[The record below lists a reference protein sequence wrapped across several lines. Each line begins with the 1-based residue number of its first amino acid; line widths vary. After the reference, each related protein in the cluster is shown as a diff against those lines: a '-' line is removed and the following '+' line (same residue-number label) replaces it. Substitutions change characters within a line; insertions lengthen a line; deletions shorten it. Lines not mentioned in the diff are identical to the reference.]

1 MILNRPIRSA
11 QFPFQRIRLRG
22 FNELPGMGSDPL
34 ILEVWI
40 DEYRAQLVVPALE
53 DLDDEAPN
61 DSAVQKYLVAVTLVV
76 REQPFM

>member
-1 MILNRPIRSA
+1 
-11 QFPFQRIRLRG
+11 
-22 FNELPGMGSDPL
+22 MGSDPL

-61 DSAVQKYLVAVTLVV
+61 DSDVQKYLVALTLVV